1 MDGVRIELTV
11 LESGGVTARWTSIG
25 HIPSL
30 FVARPLL
37 PRARRSPL
45 LFALSENDEEE
56 REAVEAPGGDDVG
69 GKHRTRFSG
78 KASRCPTNGRHP
90 RVHGRKESNLQQ
102 RVLEARAL
110 TDRASAVER

>member
-25 HIPSL
+25 RLPSL

-37 PRARRSPL
+37 PSARRSPL
-45 LFALSENDEEE
+45 PFALSENDEE

-69 GKHRTRFSG
+69 GNIEPASPGRRPGAQPMGDTRVCTAGRSRTFSSG
-78 KASRCPTNGRHP
+78 FWRPVPLPIGLLP
-90 RVHGRKESNLQQ
+90 
-102 RVLEARAL
+102 
-110 TDRASAVER
+110 